1 MSEQNVSSLM
11 ETTLEKIKTMFDANT
26 VIGEKIVLD
35 GVTLI
40 PVSRISFGFASGGS
54 DLPFKAD
61 KNAFAGG
68 GGAGASVTPI
78 GFLSVKDGDV
88 KMISASPSDT
98 PLSIAMDLLPE
109 AFEKIKTFFDNK
121 KTEDTE
127 IL

>member
-26 VIGEKIVLD
+26 VIGDKIVLD

-54 DLPFKAD
+54 DLPSKTD
-61 KNAFAGG
+61 KNVFAGG

-78 GFLSVKDGDV
+78 GFLSVKDGEV
-88 KMISASPSDT
+88 KMISVSPSDT
-98 PLSIAMDLLPE
+98 PLSVAMDLLPE
-109 AFEKIKTFFDNK
+109 VFEKIKNLFDNK
-121 KTEDTE
+121 KPEDTQS
-127 IL
+127 L